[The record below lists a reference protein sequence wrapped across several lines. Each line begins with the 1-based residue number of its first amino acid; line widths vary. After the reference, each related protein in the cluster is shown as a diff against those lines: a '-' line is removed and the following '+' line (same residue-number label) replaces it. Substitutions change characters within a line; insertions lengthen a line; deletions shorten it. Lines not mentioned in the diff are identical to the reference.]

1 MLPFTEMRLP
11 GTRDDRPTLVLLHM
25 FGVSRREWIEVGL
38 ALANRFRVIT
48 IDTPGFGEASA
59 VEAFTVEAIAGE
71 FRATLDKLKLDR
83 WILTGHSMTGK
94 IAAVLAGQNLPGLEK
109 LVLLTPSPL
118 CPEPIPDASR
128 AKMLAQAEPTRAE
141 AEAYLRDNS
150 ALPIPPEIFER
161 TVADRLRANP
171 AAWRAWL
178 EQGTQED
185 WTERVGRLTLPT
197 LVIAGEKDASLGPE
211 TARALVMPQ
220 YTDARLEVVAG
231 CGHIVPLE
239 APERL
244 AALLREFASG

>member
-11 GTRDDRPTLVLLHM
+11 GVRDDKPTLVLLHM

-38 ALANRFRVIT
+38 ALANRFRVVT
-48 IDTPGFGEASA
+48 IDTPGFGEASS
-59 VEAFTVEAIAGE
+59 VEAFTVEALADE
-71 FRATLDKLKLDR
+71 FRATLKLDR

-94 IAAVLAGQNLPGLEK
+94 IAAVLAGQKPPGLEK

-118 CPEPIPDASR
+118 CPEPMTDASR

-161 TVADRLRANP
+161 AVADRLRANP

-178 EQGTQED
+178 QQGTQED

-211 TARALVMPQ
+211 TARTLVMPQ
-220 YTDARLEVVAG
+220 YSDAHLEVIAG
-231 CGHIVPLE
+231 SGHIVPLE

-244 AALLREFASG
+244 VALLREFASS